1 MLLQVKH
8 FGHGDWNSKAVALGT
23 NRTAKKV
30 GEKWQQMLKEE
41 PAYAKYPARKPAKLV
56 KQVYKCKVCGL
67 PKKGHTCGG
76 VWLGKPK
83 VRPSPPPSPS
93 NTAPEPASAGGLR
106 R

>member
-1 MLLQVKH
+1 MLQVKH

-83 VRPSPPPSPS
+83 VRPLPP
-93 NTAPEPASAGGLR
+93 NPAF
-106 R
+106 